1 MSDFIINQ
9 SQLELIIENDQ
20 SINRKIIFF
29 QTMVDD
35 FIESVKTICGEN
47 EIVNTNSVLMG
58 DLNWDACD
66 KIDYIENVK
75 VDDIK
80 VISIKHSNKENKEN
94 YFLVDVTIYR
104 HSILSYVDFD
114 DFIMHDL
121 RKYITKSL
129 GVPVHILY
137 KVKGIHDIKE

>member
-47 EIVNTNSVLMG
+47 EIFNTNSVSMG

-104 HSILSYVDFD
+104 LSMLSYVDFD

>member
-47 EIVNTNSVLMG
+47 EIVNINSVYMG

-66 KIDYIENVK
+66 QIDYIENVK

-104 HSILSYVDFD
+104 LSILSYVDFD

-121 RKYITKSL
+121 RMYITKSL
-129 GVPVHILY
+129 GFPVHILY

>member
-9 SQLELIIENDQ
+9 SQLELIIENGE
-20 SINRKIIFF
+20 SINRKINFF

-47 EIVNTNSVLMG
+47 EIINTNSVLIG
-58 DLNWDACD
+58 DLNWGACD

-80 VISIKHSNKENKEN
+80 VTSTKHSNKENEEN
-94 YFLVDVTIYR
+94 SFLVNVTVYR

-114 DFIMHDL
+114 DFIMYDL